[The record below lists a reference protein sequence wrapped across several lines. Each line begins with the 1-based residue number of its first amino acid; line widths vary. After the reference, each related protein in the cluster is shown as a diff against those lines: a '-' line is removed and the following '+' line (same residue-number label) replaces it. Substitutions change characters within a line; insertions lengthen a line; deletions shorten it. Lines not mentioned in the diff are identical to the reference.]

1 MRKFLASV
9 GNAQLLG
16 KVGGTLQHIADVRTL
31 TDSTLSFSN
40 SMDEIRAGEGAQL
53 YGRFSHD
60 AGMTIQLTDAM
71 FDINYVALQ
80 VGAAMSSI
88 GGKVSPTGV
97 GTVTAFVDEP
107 KEVQLAA
114 AATSVSLPFSDEE
127 AKLGAACGLDKY
139 VVWYRIKGCS
149 EEDGWKAIASDSK
162 ITTIGGFK
170 SSTEDR
176 TVCVKYM
183 KNAGNANSLFV
194 NANFI
199 PAELVLILT
208 TKLFAGDANAPE
220 TGKPVGEITVKIP
233 RFQLD
238 GQFDLSMAMSSPA
251 SMSLNGTA
259 LAVSDGTCE
268 QGGIYAEIV
277 ELEYNTAAFT
287 GLKDLVIDPDL
298 STKASVTVL
307 GLYADG
313 HVSTLGSVAA
323 GAVGTPGVIS
333 LGATKTTKGQITVAF
348 SDAVGDQNTTTTLT
362 AKLQESPVATT
373 SWADVAGV
381 EDEYKY
387 TTPNA

>member
-16 KVGGTLQHIADVRTL
+16 KIGGELKHIADVRTL

-53 YGRFSHD
+53 YGRFAHD

-80 VGAAMSSI
+80 VGAELTAQNGEVRPM
-88 GGKVSPTGV
+88 GV
-97 GTVTAFVDEP
+97 GTQSAFAQTREVTLTAG
-107 KEVQLAA
+107 QS
-114 AATSVSLPFSDEE
+114 SVSLDFADKE

-139 VVWYRIKGCS
+139 VVWYRLQGCGEAS
-149 EEDGWKAIASDSK
+149 EWKAVTSDSK
-162 ITTIGGFK
+162 ISSISGFDTYQENK
-170 SSTEDR
+170 

-183 KNAGNANSLFV
+183 ENQPNAKSLFV

-251 SMSLNGTA
+251 TTSLSGTA
-259 LAVSDGTCE
+259 LAVPANDSCSDD
-268 QGGIYAEIV
+268 GIYAEIV
-277 ELEYNTAAFT
+277 EVMYDTIAFT
-287 GLKDLVIDPDL
+287 GLKEIAIDSD
-298 STKASVTVL
+298 STATEATVY

-313 HVSTLGSVAA
+313 HYATLAD
-323 GAVGTPGVIS
+323 AVEPGDTTTPATVS
-333 LGATKTTKGQITVAF
+333 LGDTYTLAIYV
-348 SDAVGDQNTTTTLT
+348 DDTTTPTEIT
-362 AKLQESPVATT
+362 AKVLN
-373 SWADVAGV
+373 G
-381 EDEYKY
+381 
-387 TTPNA
+387 TTPVTGLITTLPLA

>member
-88 GGKVSPTGV
+88 GGKVAPTGV

-107 KEVQLAA
+107 KEVKLEA

-149 EEDGWKAIASDSK
+149 EEDGWKAITSDSK
-162 ITTIGGFK
+162 ITTIGGFE

-287 GLKDLVIDPDL
+287 GLKDLVIDPEL
-298 STKASVTVL
+298 STAASVTVL

-323 GAVGTPGVIS
+323 GTSEAPGVID
-333 LGATKTTKGQITVAF
+333 LGKTKTTMGRITVI
-348 SDAVGDQNTTTTLT
+348 STTASTTVTLT
-362 AKLQESPVATT
+362 AQLQTSPNETT
-373 SWADVAGV
+373 PTWTNVDGV
-381 EDEYKY
+381 EDDFAY
-387 TTPNA
+387 TTA